1 MAATYDLG
9 SDVGKVRLEIPD
21 TNIQRPLFSD
31 AELQYFLDTNKKD
44 VYLAAAH
51 ALSVILGDPNRS
63 IQWSRGS
70 VSATK
75 NMQEAIQNRINNLLA
90 TSDAFGSVPVERHDW
105 YE

>member
-21 TNIQRPLFSD
+21 TNIQRPIFSD
-31 AELQYFLDTNKKD
+31 AEIQYFLDTN
-44 VYLAAAH
+44 
-51 ALSVILGDPNRS
+51 
-63 IQWSRGS
+63 
-70 VSATK
+70 K